1 LTNFIYRLFIKDY
14 KNIKDFKVRKRY
26 GYVASIVGIITN
38 ILLFGIK
45 IIIGVLFKSIAIT
58 ADAVNN
64 LSDSASS
71 VITLIGFKIS
81 GKPAD
86 NKHPYGH
93 ARMEYISA
101 LIVSF
106 IILFLG
112 AQLIF
117 SSADKILNP
126 QSVNFNLLTIVI
138 IGVSVLAKVW
148 QYLFYHKT
156 GKKINSLTLIATST
170 DSKNDAFATLAVLA
184 SIIITYFTGL
194 NIDGYIGVIVA
205 LFIVISGI
213 KLISETISPLLGVA
227 PSKELVESIY
237 KKILSYKGILGI
249 HDLTIHSY
257 GENKCF
263 ASVHCEVPAKQ
274 DILISHDI
282 IDNIEKDF
290 LTDEGIS
297 LVIHLDPIITDDPKT
312 NKLREDI
319 KHIVKQISSDI
330 TMHDFRIVWGESH
343 SNILFDIVVPFDFK
357 YNDKEIISLIS
368 NQISLINKTYIT
380 IITVD
385 HDYTPN
391 N

>member
-1 LTNFIYRLFIKDY
+1 MTNFIYRLFIKDY